1 MNLAKQKNKKDNS
14 TMSSSISIVIAAHVL
29 DSKLRRC
36 LNAVSSYSTENLAEV
51 VLVLDGI
58 DRANQFFDNVD
69 STDLKVISLD
79 KSYGPAYAR
88 NIGASQARADVLFFL
103 DSDVEISADTL
114 SKVADHFLSPNAPDA
129 LIGSYDDEPAE
140 TSVVSRFRNLLHYY
154 THQQASDEASTF
166 WGACGAIRKDAFVQI
181 GGFNTDFSKP
191 SVEDIELGYR
201 LKLKGYRIKLNK
213 ELQVKH
219 LKKWSFKSMVETDV
233 FLRAK
238 PWTELLFQ
246 YKQWGK
252 RDLNVKN
259 SERAAVFILCML
271 LISLGFG
278 LFYTYALFLSLA
290 FFLILLVIKRNVY
303 FFLSKH
309 FRQQLPIV
317 IILHWTYLISGA
329 FGLVLGLVSHFF
341 KGQKQNSVSFADSSL
356 IYDTTKPK
364 V

>member
-1 MNLAKQKNKKDNS
+1 
-14 TMSSSISIVIAAHVL
+14 MSSSISIVIAAHVL
-29 DSKLRRC
+29 DSKLERC
-36 LNAVSSYSTENLAEV
+36 LNAISSYASRHLLEV

-58 DRANQFFDNVD
+58 DRRNQFFDNVD
-69 STDLKVISLD
+69 STNLKVISLK

-88 NIGASQARADVLFFL
+88 NIGASKARADILFFL
-103 DSDVEISADTL
+103 DSDVEIGADTL
-114 SKVADHFLSPNAPDA
+114 SKVEDHFSSQNASDA
-129 LIGSYDDEPAE
+129 LIGSYDDEPGE
-140 TSVVSRFRNLLHYY
+140 TSVVSRFRNLLHHY

-201 LKLKGYRIKLNK
+201 LKLKGYRIKLSK

-219 LKKWSFKSMVETDV
+219 LKKWSLRSMIETDV
-233 FLRAK
+233 LLRAK

-290 FFLILLVIKRNVY
+290 FFLILLVIKRDVY

-309 FRQQLPIV
+309 FRYQLPLL

-329 FGLVLGLVSHFF
+329 LGLSLGLVSHFF
-341 KGQKQNSVSFADSSL
+341 KRQKQKSIPFADSSL
-356 IYDTTKPK
+356 QYNTTKPK

>member
-1 MNLAKQKNKKDNS
+1 MKQVGGEGEL
-14 TMSSSISIVIAAHVL
+14 ISIVIAAHIQ
-29 DSKLRRC
+29 DDKLKQC
-36 LNAVSSYSTENLAEV
+36 LNSIVKFWHQGIDEV
-51 VLVLDGI
+51 IVVLDGI
-58 DRANQFFDNVD
+58 RKNEAFFNQFNF
-69 STDLKVISLD
+69 SSLKVIELEH
-79 KSYGPAYAR
+79 SYGPAYAR
-88 NIGASQARADVLFFL
+88 NIGASKARADILFFL

-114 SKVADHFLSPNAPDA
+114 SKVADHFLPPNAPDA

-140 TSVVSRFRNLLHYY
+140 TSVVSRFRNLLHHY
-154 THQQASDEASTF
+154 THQQASGEASTF

-259 SERAAVFILCML
+259 SERAAVLVLCML

-278 LFYTYALFLSLA
+278 LFYTYALFLFLA
-290 FFLILLVIKRNVY
+290 FFLILLVIKRDVY

-309 FRQQLPIV
+309 FRHQLPLV

-341 KGQKQNSVSFADSSL
+341 KGQKQNSVPFADSSL
-356 IYDTTKPK
+356 VYDTTKPK